1 MTKEQMLEKEI
12 KLLKQQIQLV
22 INYCKNGKYGT
33 DFIIKTL
40 QSKKIQEIEEKIKN
54 MD

>member
-12 KLLKQQIQLV
+12 RLLKQQIQIV
-22 INYCKNGKYGT
+22 VNYCKNWNYGT

-40 QSKKIQEIEEKIKN
+40 QSPKIQEIEEKI
-54 MD
+54 

>member
-12 KLLKQQIQLV
+12 KLLKQQIQIV
-22 INYCKNGKYGT
+22 VNYCNNGNYGT

-40 QSKKIQEIEEKIKN
+40 QSPKIQEIEEKIQN
-54 MD
+54 MY